1 MLCSPT
7 ADANG
12 YSTTFQPSDFLALRA
27 GGSCRAAATEANE
40 WMCAAAQ
47 YLAAYGSRIE
57 SLTKAKQLDNFDV
70 RLVMFTHSKK
80 SETRA
85 SFSSLIGIARQF
97 HDDCKQ
103 HDPKLPQWC
112 KLPAEDAKPKQASP
126 AAGSLR
132 EFNMSMTSAPADALL
147 SEAGFSEGKVVVH
160 KPTGEKYR
168 IKAFKFET
176 VTLEPIVKDD
186 SGTKD
191 AAPKGAAA
199 KTKKAKAQ
207 KDNEKPLEVNRMEL
221 LKGEDWQ
228 LSKKVETKF
237 CTSIPPPLESD
248 DLKHSIIVG
257 LTKQAMSVEFGKS
270 SEAHCVVQTAP
281 DLKLFAMKDIKM
293 GGLKLVGL
301 TNNVSPTFK
310 TGWKHIGSGELQ
322 LYCKSSN
329 TYQSSSLAG
338 KVFVAKFW
346 CARESYNQD
355 ETNAEFTTKEV
366 DLKVVDKPFKVC
378 IPILINTKAIK
389 SEDEIV
395 VLKKDPIKDVEPAP
409 KRRRS

>member
-1 MLCSPT
+1 
-7 ADANG
+7 
-12 YSTTFQPSDFLALRA
+12 
-27 GGSCRAAATEANE
+27 
-40 WMCAAAQ
+40 
-47 YLAAYGSRIE
+47 
-57 SLTKAKQLDNFDV
+57 
-70 RLVMFTHSKK
+70 
-80 SETRA
+80 
-85 SFSSLIGIARQF
+85 
-97 HDDCKQ
+97 
-103 HDPKLPQWC
+103 
-112 KLPAEDAKPKQASP
+112 
-126 AAGSLR
+126 
-132 EFNMSMTSAPADALL
+132 MSMTSAPADALL

-186 SGTKD
+186 SGMKD

-199 KTKKAKAQ
+199 KTKKAQ
-207 KDNEKPLEVNRMEL
+207 KNKDKEENKDKEVNRMEL

-228 LSKKVETKF
+228 LSKKAETKF

-257 LTKQAMSVEFGKS
+257 LTKQAMSAEFAKS

-281 DLKLFAMKDIKM
+281 DLKLFASKDIKM

-310 TGWKHIGSGELQ
+310 TGWKHIGSEELQ

-329 TYQSSSLAG
+329 TYQTSSLTG

-355 ETNAEFTTKEV
+355 ETNAEFTTKQV
-366 DLKVVDKPFKVC
+366 DLKVIDKPFKVY

-409 KRRRS
+409 KKRRS